1 MTELHQLLHNH
12 QWEEIQNAIRADA
25 TVSMRISDCPEEDM
39 WFDTARRKR
48 AEMEG
53 IDISSI
59 CNNLDEEVAKADNDA
74 QEVDEQQDE
83 GEGQMQLRYWV
94 EPHDANILNIDA
106 GIRAANDLLQKRTL
120 LHSLCRM
127 TLASNEA
134 LVVQLTH
141 GDSDGLQTL
150 VGAVKTAKMLI
161 DASHNCTF
169 LTNGDTSSKG
179 ADVVKIPT
187 KCSSK
192 CNNCP
197 CHMFQHYCPP
207 MALPPVENPQ
217 STNSANTN
225 NYADG
230 DQTNLQYDDN
240 VKEDDE
246 KEKDFIL
253 HTSVLTMPDATGNT
267 PLHSLAGEG
276 SIHIDLVRV
285 ILDSCR
291 PVDEEMNLCDVREPT
306 VHDLFKAQNYH
317 GCTPLHF
324 LAGEEESVDTLSI
337 LLNECN
343 TPPGDIPATMI
354 SDNDGDLPLHYSA
367 CCGASSAQIIRILAM
382 EAPQSTL
389 VKNNLGRLAIDDYIE
404 WYIDSGN
411 DNEDIR
417 SDSSEAEGDSDDSES
432 SSSTSSNE
440 SEMQSIDDNLE
451 HQLVPP
457 FMSGLFKLRRNWKNE
472 LWSPIYVLVEA
483 AVAAIFSRNG
493 SEQSNTRGQLL
504 PIHAAVVACKY
515 AHFPALA
522 LHTTVLRSDG
532 DINFNTEITKPLL
545 KEDLFGYLPLRW
557 ACGDIPSLLSF
568 DTSNDDHVDKNK
580 LVTSK
585 HKQLARFN
593 TYTLPHSMIE
603 YLMYVEPAAARRR
616 TRDGRLPLHL
626 LVEDGSSSW
635 DDITLLLKEY
645 PESLVEQDAVSKLY
659 PFLVAAASSSKSSS
673 RNNANG
679 LIQLENTFRLIM
691 EDPSLLCQLI
701 ESIGNQSPTCLKGH
715 TRHIEA

>member
-1 MTELHQLLHNH
+1 MTELHELLNNH
-12 QWEEIQNAIRADA
+12 EWEEIQNAILADA
-25 TVSMRISDCPEEDM
+25 TVSMRVSDSPEEDR
-39 WFDTARRKR
+39 WINAARREK
-48 AEMEG
+48 AKMEG
-53 IDISSI
+53 IDVSSSI
-59 CNNLDEEVAKADNDA
+59 ICNDNIDEEAAKDNDA

-94 EPHDANILNIDA
+94 EGAQDANIQNIDA

-127 TLASNEA
+127 HLASNET

-169 LTNGDTSSKG
+169 VANGDEESYKG
-179 ADVVKIPT
+179 GDADET
-187 KCSSK
+187 HSGRCSSK
-192 CNNCP
+192 CNDCP
-197 CHMFQHYCPP
+197 CHIFQHCPP
-207 MALPPVENPQ
+207 MALPPVERPQ
-217 STNSANTN
+217 STNAANAN
-225 NYADG
+225 N
-230 DQTNLQYDDN
+230 NLQHDDN
-240 VKEDDE
+240 EKED
-246 KEKDFIL
+246 DFIL
-253 HTSVLTMPDATGNT
+253 HTSVLTLPDAMGNT

-276 SIHIDLVRV
+276 SLHIDLVRV

-291 PVDEEMNLCDVREPT
+291 PVDEEINRHDVREPT
-306 VHDLFKAQNYH
+306 VYDLLKAQNYH

-324 LAGEEESVDTLSI
+324 LAGEEEGLDTLRI
-337 LLNECN
+337 LLNEYN
-343 TPPGDIPATMI
+343 TPPGNIPATMI
-354 SDNDGDLPLHYSA
+354 ADNDGDLPLHYSA
-367 CCGASSAQIIRILAM
+367 CCGAPSAQIIHILAM
-382 EAPQSTL
+382 ETPQSTL

-404 WYIDSGN
+404 WYIDSGE
-411 DNEDIR
+411 EDIR
-417 SDSSEAEGDSDDSES
+417 SDSSEAEDYS
-432 SSSTSSNE
+432 SSSISSNE
-440 SEMQSIDDNLE
+440 SEMQSRDDNLE

-457 FMSGLFKLRRNWKNE
+457 FMSGLFTLRRNWQNE
-472 LWSPIYVLVEA
+472 LWSPIHVLIEA
-483 AVAAIFSRNG
+483 AVVAIFSRNG
-493 SEQSNTRGQLL
+493 SEQANIRGQFL

-515 AHFPALA
+515 ANFPALA
-522 LHTTVLRSDG
+522 LHATMLRSDG
-532 DINFNTEITKPLL
+532 VNTENTKPLL
-545 KEDLFGYLPLRW
+545 QEDLFGYLPLHW
-557 ACGDIPSLLSF
+557 ACGDISSLLSL
-568 DTSNDDHVDKNK
+568 DTSYDDYVSNNK
-580 LVTSK
+580 RVTSK

-659 PFLVAAASSSKSSS
+659 PFQVAAASLSKPSS
-673 RNNANG
+673 RNNTND
-679 LIQLENTFRLIM
+679 LIQLENTYRLIM

-701 ESIGNQSPTCLKGH
+701 ESRCKG
-715 TRHIEA
+715 